1 MKQMLKILSKLV
13 MISLIAALAVGGTTS
28 CTSKKKL
35 AAEQAAAA
43 YAKKLDQ
50 AKTDLNAIINGT
62 SGWSL
67 DEQSARLAE
76 IKAENFDDPEIQK
89 LVSQAEKEID
99 FQIAEAERKAEEE
112 RLRAEEEARMK
123 AEQSKYAA
131 MDNQLKG
138 IAAAGSI
145 DSANEKIDMSLEQ
158 FASPDVP
165 VLIIISQVDGINDYD
180 RPTTAV
186 NFLNLLKDTK
196 SYKYKVVSVKRNGM
210 GKITE
215 LELLKNW

>member
-1 MKQMLKILSKLV
+1 MKHMLKILSKLV

-50 AKTDLNAIINGT
+50 AKSDLNAIINGT
-62 SGWSL
+62 SGWTL
-67 DEQSARLAE
+67 DQQSARLAE

-89 LVSQAEKEID
+89 LVSQAEKEIN
-99 FQIAEAERKAEEE
+99 FQRDEAERKAEEE
-112 RLRAEEEARMK
+112 RLRKEEEARMK

-131 MDNQLKG
+131 IDNQLMG
-138 IAAAGSI
+138 IASAGTI